1 MVFYSLLTQDK
12 DMVNVKMGIET
23 IRNGPLPVLLN
34 RDGFQNWFFALILSS
49 ITLSIGPVNTASLQ
63 LLLLLSGF
71 SN

>member
-34 RDGFQNWFFALILSS
+34 RDGFQNKM
-49 ITLSIGPVNTASLQ
+49 
-63 LLLLLSGF
+63 
-71 SN
+71 